1 MEQAPNADHPPSTAT
16 WQMDEC
22 GHEIVQIYIYT
33 CTVRRNTKP
42 NWAKESSSPWS
53 VDLDAESAAL
63 APIRTRMM
71 KTMCIDCVETVF
83 SHTKKKSQGQTLGRI
98 KNLRGGVHSLVNKLA
113 KLRRHASWVHF
124 AKIHFGEIHF
134 GKIHLK
140 KYTLEKINFGGI
152 HFDDCCTEGQPEIGN
167 PKV

>member
-1 MEQAPNADHPPSTAT
+1 MILRAGIDTSLDDIFEMESQ
-16 WQMDEC
+16 E
-22 GHEIVQIYIYT
+22 E
-33 CTVRRNTKP
+33 
-42 NWAKESSSPWS
+42 
-53 VDLDAESAAL
+53 
-63 APIRTRMM
+63 
-71 KTMCIDCVETVF
+71 
-83 SHTKKKSQGQTLGRI
+83 KKRGR
-98 KNLRGGVHSLVNKLA
+98 NKLA
-113 KLRRHASWVHF
+113 KLRRHASRVHF